1 MTMNDEERPDETRV
15 RAVSDDEPWTP
26 DAPEADAEPD
36 DIQPIDIRARQ
47 RKVVAIGLGCALVVA
62 CGLGVAAW
70 ATRPAAQ
77 PAGDAPAAEEP
88 AAQDASVPQLLSGL
102 TYHGRDVS
110 ATPSALTVTAAH
122 GHVMVEERSDADAV
136 TRVDL
141 SARRSAALAHALSG
155 QTVRGDEVSDVTWVA
170 CDPDGAVKF
179 AVRNDVSSDAANAA
193 ESDGT
198 ASNEGTPADASQ
210 NGAQDSSKTG
220 EGDTVAGDPS
230 DPKAP
235 ADGQGGSSDAG
246 EAKADEP
253 TTSEVVS
260 GSTGWTMSGDA
271 KDGLA
276 GVAPD
281 LPQHGGEAPTTPDGA
296 EIAPE
301 QPAPAEPSEEIPAE
315 GGEGA
320 GPGDSGQAS
329 QPASGGGSGAAS
341 GPTPSAPSTPAGGGS
356 SGSGSSGATSAP
368 AHQHD
373 WQPVYGTRWV
383 QDSAAW
389 DETVVVSAAWDE
401 TVPVYGTV
409 KKYRCS
415 CGILFDSYDAWD
427 EHCWSSAHDGE
438 ASYSYVSQTVQ
449 TGTTTKHHDAVT
461 KTVHHDATG
470 HNESCVTGYR
480 CSGCGATK

>member
-1 MTMNDEERPDETRV
+1 MTSNDEERPDETRV
-15 RAVSDDEPWTP
+15 RPVSDDEPWTP
-26 DAPEADAEPD
+26 DAPETDAEPD

-47 RKVVAIGLGCALVVA
+47 RKVVAIGLGCALAVA
-62 CGLGVAAW
+62 CGLGVATW
-70 ATRPAAQ
+70 AMRPAAQ
-77 PAGDAPAAEEP
+77 PAEGGPVAEEP
-88 AAQDASVPQLLSGL
+88 ARQDASVPQLLSGL
-102 TYHGRDVS
+102 SYHGRDVS

-122 GHVMVEERSDADAV
+122 GHVMVEERADADAV

-141 SARRSAALAHALSG
+141 SARRSAALAHELSG
-155 QTVRGDEVSDVTWVA
+155 QTVRGDEVVDVTWVA
-170 CDPDGAVKF
+170 CDPDGAVKV

-193 ESDGT
+193 EPDGAT
-198 ASNEGTPADASQ
+198 SEDETPADTSRD
-210 NGAQDSSKTG
+210 GAQGASKTG
-220 EGDTVAGDPS
+220 EGDSSSENPS
-230 DPKAP
+230 DSKAP
-235 ADGQGGSSDAG
+235 ADGQGEPSDGG

-260 GSTGWTMSGDA
+260 GSTGWTMSGDT

-276 GVAPD
+276 DVAPD
-281 LPQHGGEAPTTPDGA
+281 LPQQGGEVPTTPDGA

-315 GGEGA
+315 GGEDA

-329 QPASGGGSGAAS
+329 QPTSGSGSGAAS
-341 GPTPSAPSTPAGGGS
+341 GSAPSTPSTPAGGGS
-356 SGSGSSGATSAP
+356 SGSGSSGTASAP

-409 KKYRCS
+409 GKYVCRC
-415 CGILFDSYDAWD
+415 GAQFDSIDAWETHND
-427 EHCWSSAHDGE
+427 SSHDSE
-438 ASYSYVSQTVQ
+438 YSYGYRQVQIQ

-461 KTVHHDATG
+461 KTVRHDATG
-470 HNESCVTGYR
+470 HNESYVTGYR

>member
-1 MTMNDEERPDETRV
+1 MTMNDEDRPDETRV
-15 RAVSDDEPWTP
+15 RPVSEDEPWTP
-26 DAPEADAEPD
+26 DSPEAEKE
-36 DIQPIDIRARQ
+36 DIQPIDIRAKQ
-47 RKVVAIGLGCALVVA
+47 RKVIAIGLGCALVVA

-70 ATRPAAQ
+70 AARPAAQ

-102 TYHGRDVS
+102 TYRGRDVS

-198 ASNEGTPADASQ
+198 TSNEGTPADTSK

-220 EGDTVAGDPS
+220 EGDTVAG
-230 DPKAP
+230 
-235 ADGQGGSSDAG
+235 
-246 EAKADEP
+246 EAKDGEP

-260 GSTGWTMSGDA
+260 GSTGWTMSGDT

-281 LPQHGGEAPTTPDGA
+281 LPQQGGEAPTTPDGA

-329 QPASGGGSGAAS
+329 QPATGGGSGAAS
-341 GPTPSAPSTPAGGGS
+341 GSAPSAPSAPAGGGS
-356 SGSGSSGATSAP
+356 SGSGSTGAPSTP

-401 TVPVYGTV
+401 PIYEVVW
-409 KKYRCS
+409 KYRCTW
-415 CGILFDSYDAWD
+415 CGTFFDSLASFTDHND
-427 EHCWSSAHDGE
+427 SEHDSE
-438 ASYSYVSQTVQ
+438 ASFNNVKQNVQ
-449 TGTTTKHHDAVT
+449 TGTKHHDAVT
-461 KTVHHDATG
+461 KTVHHEATG
-470 HNESCVTGYR
+470 HNESYVTGYR

>member
-15 RAVSDDEPWTP
+15 RPVSDDEPWTP

-47 RKVVAIGLGCALVVA
+47 RKVVAIGLGCVLAVA

-70 ATRPAAQ
+70 AMRPAAQ
-77 PAGDAPAAEEP
+77 PAGEAPAAGEP
-88 AAQDASVPQLLSGL
+88 ARQDASVPQLLSSL
-102 TYHGRDVS
+102 SYHGRDVS
-110 ATPSALTVTAAH
+110 ATPSAVTVTAAH

-155 QTVRGDEVSDVTWVA
+155 ETVRGDEVSDVTWVA
-170 CDPDGAVKF
+170 CNPDGDVKF

-193 ESDGT
+193 EPDGAT
-198 ASNEGTPADASQ
+198 SEDETPADTSRD
-210 NGAQDSSKTG
+210 GAQGASKTG
-220 EGDTVAGDPS
+220 EGDSSSENPS
-230 DPKAP
+230 DSKAP
-235 ADGQGGSSDAG
+235 ADDQGEPSDGG

-260 GSTGWTMSGDA
+260 GSTGWTMSGDT

-276 GVAPD
+276 DVAPD
-281 LPQHGGEAPTTPDGA
+281 LPQQGGEAPKTPDGA

-301 QPAPAEPSEEIPAE
+301 QPAPVEPSEEIPAE

-320 GPGDSGQAS
+320 GSGDPGQAS
-329 QPASGGGSGAAS
+329 RPASGSGSGTAS
-341 GPTPSAPSTPAGGGS
+341 GSAPSTPSTPAGGGS
-356 SGSGSSGATSAP
+356 SGSGSSGAPSTP

-401 TVPVYGTV
+401 TVPTYGSV
-409 KKYRCS
+409 KKIRCS
-415 CGILFDSYDAWD
+415 CGAIFDSYVEW
-427 EHCWSSAHDGE
+427 ESHCDSIHDGE
-438 ASYSYVSQTVQ
+438 ASYSHISQTVQ

-461 KTVHHDATG
+461 KNVHHDQTG

>member
-1 MTMNDEERPDETRV
+1 MTMNDEDRPDETRV
-15 RAVSDDEPWTP
+15 RAVSEDEPWTP
-26 DAPEADAEPD
+26 DSPEAEKE
-36 DIQPIDIRARQ
+36 DIQPIDIRAKQ
-47 RKVVAIGLGCALVVA
+47 RKVIAIGLGCALVVA

-122 GHVMVEERSDADAV
+122 GHVMVEERSDADAA

-198 ASNEGTPADASQ
+198 TSNEGTPADASQ

-220 EGDTVAGDPS
+220 EGNAVAGDPS

-235 ADGQGGSSDAG
+235 ADGQGEPSDVG

-260 GSTGWTMSGDA
+260 GSTGWTMSGDT

-281 LPQHGGEAPTTPDGA
+281 LPQQGGEAPTTPDGA

-329 QPASGGGSGAAS
+329 QPA
-341 GPTPSAPSTPAGGGS
+341 TGGGS
-356 SGSGSSGATSAP
+356 SGSGSTGAPSTP

-401 TVPVYGTV
+401 PVYSTV
-409 KKYRCS
+409 TKYRCTA
-415 CGILFDSYDAWD
+415 CGAVFGTFDELVIHGSN
-427 EHCWSSAHDGE
+427 AHDE
-438 ASYSYVSQTVQ
+438 EYSFNQISQRVQ
-449 TGTTTKHHDAVT
+449 TGTTHHDAVT
-461 KTVHHDATG
+461 KTVHHEATG
-470 HNESCVTGYR
+470 HNESYVTGYR
-480 CSGCGATK
+480 CSGCEATK

>member
-1 MTMNDEERPDETRV
+1 MTMNDGERPDETHV
-15 RAVSDDEPWTP
+15 RPVAEDEPWTP
-26 DAPEADAEPD
+26 DTSGAEKE

-47 RKVVAIGLGCALVVA
+47 RRLVA
-62 CGLGVAAW
+62 CGLGVALVAACGLGAAAW
-70 ATRPAAQ
+70 AMRPTTQ
-77 PAGDAPAAEEP
+77 PAEEGPVAEEP
-88 AAQDASVPQLLSGL
+88 AAQDASVPKLLSGL

-110 ATPSALTVTAAH
+110 ATPSAVTVTAAH
-122 GHVMVEERSDADAV
+122 GHVMVEERADADAV

-155 QTVRGDEVSDVTWVA
+155 ETVRGDEVSDVTWVA
-170 CDPDGAVKF
+170 CNPDGDVKF

-193 ESDGT
+193 EPDGAT
-198 ASNEGTPADASQ
+198 SEDETPADTSRD
-210 NGAQDSSKTG
+210 GAQGASKTG
-220 EGDTVAGDPS
+220 EGDSSSENPS
-230 DPKAP
+230 DSKAP
-235 ADGQGGSSDAG
+235 ADDQGEPSDGG

-260 GSTGWTMSGDA
+260 GSTGWTMSGDT

-276 GVAPD
+276 DVAPD
-281 LPQHGGEAPTTPDGA
+281 LPQQGGEAPTTPDGA

-315 GGEGA
+315 GGEDA

-329 QPASGGGSGAAS
+329 QPASGSGSGAAS
-341 GPTPSAPSTPAGGGS
+341 GSAPSTPSTPAGGSS
-356 SGSGSSGATSAP
+356 SGSCSIGAPSTP

-401 TVPVYGTV
+401 TVPTYGSV
-409 KKYRCS
+409 KKIRCS
-415 CGILFDSYDAWD
+415 CGAIFDSYVEW
-427 EHCWSSAHDGE
+427 ESHCDSIHDGE
-438 ASYSYVSQTVQ
+438 ASYSHISQTVQ

-470 HNESCVTGYR
+470 HNESYVTGYR

>member
-1 MTMNDEERPDETRV
+1 MTMNDEDRPDETRV
-15 RAVSDDEPWTP
+15 RPVSDDEPWTP

-36 DIQPIDIRARQ
+36 DIQPIDIRAKQ
-47 RKVVAIGLGCALVVA
+47 RKIVAIGLGCVLAVA
-62 CGLGVAAW
+62 CGLGAAAW
-70 ATRPAAQ
+70 AMRPTTQ
-77 PAGDAPAAEEP
+77 PAEEGPVAEEP
-88 AAQDASVPQLLSGL
+88 ARQDASVPQLLSGL
-102 TYHGRDVS
+102 SYHGRDVS

-122 GHVMVEERSDADAV
+122 GHVMVEERADADAA

-141 SARRSAALAHALSG
+141 SARRSAALAHELSG
-155 QTVRGDEVSDVTWVA
+155 QTVRGDEVADVTWVA
-170 CDPDGAVKF
+170 CDPDGAVKV

-193 ESDGT
+193 EPDGAT
-198 ASNEGTPADASQ
+198 SEDETPADTSRD
-210 NGAQDSSKTG
+210 GAQGASKTG
-220 EGDTVAGDPS
+220 EGDSSSENPS
-230 DPKAP
+230 DSKAP
-235 ADGQGGSSDAG
+235 ADGQGEPSNGG

-260 GSTGWTMSGDA
+260 GSTGWTMSGDT

-276 GVAPD
+276 DVAPD
-281 LPQHGGEAPTTPDGA
+281 LPQQGGEVPTTPDGA

-315 GGEGA
+315 GGEDA
-320 GPGDSGQAS
+320 GPGDPGQAS
-329 QPASGGGSGAAS
+329 QPASDNGSGAAS
-341 GPTPSAPSTPAGGGS
+341 GSAPSTSSAPAGAGSSS
-356 SGSGSSGATSAP
+356 SGSSDAPSTP

-401 TVPVYGTV
+401 TVPTYGSV
-409 KKYRCS
+409 KKIRCS
-415 CGILFDSYDAWD
+415 CGAIFDSYVEW
-427 EHCWSSAHDGE
+427 ESHCDSIHDGE
-438 ASYSYVSQTVQ
+438 ASYSHISQTVQ

-470 HNESCVTGYR
+470 HNESYVTGYR